1 MDRNP
6 QRGCGT
12 KTSDSYYLEGD
23 ISTGGPL
30 WAWTWFLGD
39 GLDHVLLVSQ
49 NQVPTRSVVAINP
62 AATLVFESFVGRDS
76 PFSVRNAER
85 EQAYRYYLGKTR
97 DVGSA
102 DHIGAIHYSP
112 YAFAEETARYG
123 PSRKITKQ
131 MAKVFAELFQE
142 HGPFPMLFSHT
153 LIPLFATEDH
163 KTAVLRTV
171 LECLK
176 EIDVK
181 GLWIDACWY
190 HDEWGQYSS
199 KGHNPGQSSFLV
211 PILDFM
217 NMLKTVKSGES
228 MPFASWHAAKRLL
241 DEVRYEDQ
249 IFGASWM
256 TRVTYTLPEDGKEE
270 AREEVT
276 NDIPGIDILDL
287 EEYEYEQ
294 RITQAEG
301 AD

>member
-23 ISTGGPL
+23 TGTGGPL

-39 GLDHVLLVSQ
+39 GLDHVLLVSR

-62 AATLVFESFVGRDS
+62 AATLVFESFVGADS

-112 YAFAEETARYG
+112 YAFAEETIRHG

-131 MAKVFAELFQE
+131 MAKVFAELFLE

-163 KTAVLRTV
+163 KKEVFDAVI
-171 LECLK
+171 K
-176 EIDVK
+176 A
-181 GLWIDACWY
+181 LWANPDHFWQDACWN

-199 KGHNPGQSSFLV
+199 KGHNPGNSSFLV
-211 PILDFM
+211 PILNVM
-217 NMLKTVKSGES
+217 NTVFERKPSELVTLS
-228 MPFASWHAAKRLL
+228 DEWHLAQRAMKN
-241 DEVRYEDQ
+241 VRYEDQ

-256 TRVTYTLPEDGKEE
+256 TRVTYTLPEDGKDE
-270 AREEVT
+270 AREEAL